1 MHTFALLARHSR
13 IGNVI
18 SYYCHFGNLGT
29 SFFPTKRRWRLRAHL
44 WRLVLIFSFLFISNR
59 FVLSIVGV
67 FNRFF
72 PVVKVVFL
80 AYPASEEMFR
90 RYTYFGVGE
99 WARWR
104 PALIG
109 VFDQQGSWGL
119 MFAITATEKI
129 LSDGKPRRVCSGSMR
144 AWKQSGRLSVR
155 EEVRFA
161 GVLPGRL
168 SAHGVATP
176 EAEVDAAMAAA
187 MRGEAMVRAQEKID
201 ADAPVIVLDA
211 NSFIGQRLLRE
222 FAGRNVYPVDSNR
235 LGRGAANREAW
246 PAHLSG
252 KPALLMNVSRSRML
266 AAYLDLLW
274 DLIVVLNE
282 AYPEPPRS
290 VLDKFAARAC
300 RFYHL
305 AGAAGKAY
313 PDFPW
318 PYTDAVPCCAARIGQ
333 DTEFVWRKLT

>member
-1 MHTFALLARHSR
+1 MTRELGSKSVMTATSETSVPRSSR
-13 IGNVI
+13 
-18 SYYCHFGNLGT
+18 
-29 SFFPTKRRWRLRAHL
+29 PKRRWRLRAHL
-44 WRLVLIFSFLFISNR
+44 WRLVLIFSFLLISNR

-72 PVVKVVFL
+72 PVIKAVFL

-109 VFDQQGSWGL
+109 VFDQQGSWGRTSPSRRPKKT
-119 MFAITATEKI
+119 FEPTEAA
-129 LSDGKPRRVCSGSMR
+129 PRLEQLYARMEALRKAVG
-144 AWKQSGRLSVR
+144 A

-168 SAHGVATP
+168 SVHGRWHAS

-187 MRGEAMVRAQEKID
+187 MRGEAMVRAREKID

-222 FAGRNVYPVDSNR
+222 ARGGATFIRWTATGSALVPPTRRPGRR
-235 LGRGAANREAW
+235 T
-246 PAHLSG
+246 LSG
-252 KPALLMNVSRSRML
+252 KPADRR
-266 AAYLDLLW
+266 
-274 DLIVVLNE
+274 
-282 AYPEPPRS
+282 
-290 VLDKFAARAC
+290 
-300 RFYHL
+300 
-305 AGAAGKAY
+305 
-313 PDFPW
+313 
-318 PYTDAVPCCAARIGQ
+318 
-333 DTEFVWRKLT
+333 

>member
-1 MHTFALLARHSR
+1 MAATSETSVPRSARR
-13 IGNVI
+13 
-18 SYYCHFGNLGT
+18 
-29 SFFPTKRRWRLRAHL
+29 KRRWRLRSHL

-59 FVLSIVGV
+59 FVLSIVGL

-72 PVVKVVFL
+72 PVIKVVFL

-104 PALIG
+104 PALMG

-119 MFAITATEKI
+119 MFAITATEK
-129 LSDGKPRRVCSGSMR
+129 DFERRD
-144 AWKQSGRLSVR
+144 AAERLQLVYAR
-155 EEVRFA
+155 MEAIRKAVGAEEVRFA

-222 FAGRNVYPVDSNR
+222 LAGRNVYPVDSNR
-235 LGRGAANREAW
+235 LGPSAANREAW

-252 KPALLMNVSRSRML
+252 KPALLMNVSRSRTP

-274 DLIVVLNE
+274 NSIVVLNE
-282 AYPEPPRS
+282 AYPEPSRS
-290 VLDKFAARAC
+290 ELDKFAARAC
-300 RFYHL
+300 KFYHL

-333 DTEFVWRKLT
+333 DTELVLRKLT

>member
-1 MHTFALLARHSR
+1 MAATSETSVPRSARR
-13 IGNVI
+13 
-18 SYYCHFGNLGT
+18 
-29 SFFPTKRRWRLRAHL
+29 KRRWRLRSHL

-59 FVLSIVGV
+59 FVLSIVGL
-67 FNRFF
+67 FNRLF
-72 PVVKVVFL
+72 PVIKVVFL

-104 PALIG
+104 PALMG

-119 MFAITATEKI
+119 MFAITATEK
-129 LSDGKPRRVCSGSMR
+129 DFERRD
-144 AWKQSGRLSVR
+144 AAERLQLVYAR
-155 EEVRFA
+155 MEAIRKAVGAEEVRFA

-222 FAGRNVYPVDSNR
+222 LAGRNVYPVDSNR
-235 LGRGAANREAW
+235 LGPSAANREAW

-252 KPALLMNVSRSRML
+252 KPALLMNVSRSRTP

-274 DLIVVLNE
+274 NSIVVLNE
-282 AYPEPPRS
+282 
-290 VLDKFAARAC
+290 
-300 RFYHL
+300 
-305 AGAAGKAY
+305 AY

-333 DTEFVWRKLT
+333 DTELVLRKLT

>member
-1 MHTFALLARHSR
+1 MTATSETSVPRSSR
-13 IGNVI
+13 
-18 SYYCHFGNLGT
+18 
-29 SFFPTKRRWRLRAHL
+29 PKRRWRLRAHL
-44 WRLVLIFSFLFISNR
+44 WRLVLIFSFLLISNR

-72 PVVKVVFL
+72 PVIKVVFL

-119 MFAITATEKI
+119 MFAITATEK
-129 LSDGKPRRVCSGSMR
+129 DFERREAAPRLQQLYARMEALRKAVG
-144 AWKQSGRLSVR
+144 A

-168 SAHGVATP
+168 SVHGVTTS

-187 MRGEAMVRAQEKID
+187 MRGEAMVRAREKID

-222 FAGRNVYPVDSNR
+222 LAGRNVYPVDSNR
-235 LGRGAANREAW
+235 LGPGAANKEAW

-252 KPALLMNVSRSRML
+252 KPALLMNVSRSRTP

-274 DLIVVLNE
+274 DSIVVLNE

-333 DTEFVWRKLT
+333 DTELVLRKLT